1 LGHLFQT
8 TINGVVTQFLYDGDA
23 LVAEYNS
30 SNGLTRCYVNGDQV
44 DEPWVEYASSSIGVS
59 NRTYLHAD
67 HQGSIIARTDGSGNY
82 LGKLTYDSFGIP
94 ATTNDGR
101 FGYTGQ
107 IWFKDL
113 GLFHY
118 KARMCSPKLGR
129 FLQTDPIFYADNMN
143 MYAYVGNDPI
153 NKTDPSGM
161 AQCGKSLTGDKCETA
176 LDDSDRARN
185 AAQGVAA
192 GLKDVAGRMKDGK
205 MTDSDRAVV
214 GAVSEKFGKS
224 FATEKGLG
232 KLAKGLEGAANK
244 IGARGQ
250 GAVLQQGNNADA
262 KSNAYVKSAGGFFNG
277 NNIYINDKNYNNSAG
292 FRSYVV
298 LHEAAHLDRKMGD
311 EYISGGENSLY
322 NSEKGWGNADTYACQ
337 VFSSACGY

>member
-30 SNGLTRCYVNGDQV
+30 SNGLTRRYVHGDQV

-118 KARMCSPKLGR
+118 KARMYSPKLGR
-129 FLQTDPIFYADNMN
+129 FLQTDPIFYADQMN
-143 MYAYVGNDPI
+143 MYAYVGNDPV
-153 NKTDPSGM
+153 NKIDPSGKV
-161 AQCGKSLTGDKCETA
+161 ALLNWTANDAVTLEIPYTLDQSAATLNTTESAIEARVARDFSGNVNIDGKSVNVTA
-176 LDDSDRARN
+176 VAVAVKN
-185 AAQGVAA
+185 TKEANIVKVVPTTQGVTRS
-192 GLKDVAGRMKDGK
+192 GRAESVIGGNRITVGADKDGAA
-205 MTDSDRAVV
+205 T
-214 GAVSEKFGKS
+214 VSHE
-224 FATEKGLG
+224 LG
-232 KLAKGLEGAANK
+232 H
-244 IGARGQ
+244 
-250 GAVLQQGNNADA
+250 
-262 KSNAYVKSAGGFFNG
+262 SAGAGDQYAGGTDVNG
-277 NNIYINDKNYNNSAG
+277 NVLSSDVSNNNIMHDLGNGGANSQTIKEIINAPTNIRGCNAG
-292 FRSYVV
+292 VAPA
-298 LHEAAHLDRKMGD
+298 L
-311 EYISGGENSLY
+311 GGCN
-322 NSEKGWGNADTYACQ
+322 
-337 VFSSACGY
+337 